1 VDWNDLTS
9 LIEGEA
15 IVLFGGRRIYARVF
29 HAKINDTGP
38 KRIGRSLMLQPPDAN
53 ELRARLERAGQ
64 VAAAIETGQLMV
76 GSNVAVSTG
85 LAALLRGFSTAA
97 GSGSTAH
104 DCARNALA
112 EIANLPDSDL
122 PARPAPPADGTP
134 VTSLTP
140 MLSVSSKHVF
150 AGPEQAALPN
160 EPVDDRLLRSIAEI
174 ERASGVGETMLRG
187 AGLSILADRDEAL
200 AETVIVEPPSMS
212 AEALEMHIKAII
224 QRLGKLQSAANLKRA
239 A

>member
-1 VDWNDLTS
+1 
-9 LIEGEA
+9 
-15 IVLFGGRRIYARVF
+15 VF
-29 HAKINDTGP
+29 HAKIDDTGP
-38 KRIGRSLMLQPPDAN
+38 KRIGRSLVLHPPDAN
-53 ELRARLERAGQ
+53 ELRARLERSGQ
-64 VAAAIETGQLMV
+64 VAAAIEAGKVMV
-76 GSNVAVSTG
+76 GSNVALSPG
-85 LAALLRGFSTAA
+85 LAALLRGFSTATRN
-97 GSGSTAH
+97 GRTAH
-104 DCARNALA
+104 DCVRNALT

-122 PARPAPPADGTP
+122 PARPAQPADGTP

-150 AGPEQAALPN
+150 AGPDQAGLPN
-160 EPVDDRLLRSIAEI
+160 EPIDDRLLRGIAEI

-212 AEALEMHIKAII
+212 AEVLEMHIKAVIE
-224 QRLGKLQSAANLKRA
+224 RMGTLRSAGNLRRA

>member
-1 VDWNDLTS
+1 
-9 LIEGEA
+9 
-15 IVLFGGRRIYARVF
+15 
-29 HAKINDTGP
+29 
-38 KRIGRSLMLQPPDAN
+38 MLHPPDAN

-64 VAAAIETGQLMV
+64 VAAAIETGHLMV
-76 GSNVAVSTG
+76 GSNVALSTG

-160 EPVDDRLLRSIAEI
+160 EPVDDRLLCGIAEI

-200 AETVIVEPPSMS
+200 AEAVVVEPPPMS
-212 AEALEMHIKAII
+212 AEVLEKHIKAII
-224 QRLGKLQSAANLKRA
+224 EQLANMRSVGNLRSAA
-239 A
+239 